1 MTRKRFVKRLMAEGC
16 SRNCANILAYLPRND
31 RMDIFLIARKVA
43 AGDMLLRLGYL
54 PAGRDEV
61 AHE

>member
-1 MTRKRFVKRLMAEGC
+1 MTRKRFVKLLMAEGC
-16 SRNCANILAYLPRND
+16 SRNRANILAYLCRND
-31 RMDIFLIARKVA
+31 RMDTFLIARMVA